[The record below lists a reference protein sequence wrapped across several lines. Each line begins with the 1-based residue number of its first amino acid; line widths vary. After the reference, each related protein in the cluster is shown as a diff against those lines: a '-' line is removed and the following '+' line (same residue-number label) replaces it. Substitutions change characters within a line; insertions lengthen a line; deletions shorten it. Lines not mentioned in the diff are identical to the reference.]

1 MFIDTSCRYY
11 FYSIIEFMTRTFRGT
26 IIDDCVPQKLR
37 FSCLSNTKYISMEI
51 MYNSPLSY
59 TMCLFGVSYVQ
70 NGIYFQY
77 YFSLR
82 RIKMDQRKLTE
93 NQSTLVDMAKVCSI
107 HL

>member
-1 MFIDTSCRYY
+1 MTVCLRSYDFHVCLTP
-11 FYSIIEFMTRTFRGT
+11 SIYQWKIT
-26 IIDDCVPQKLR
+26 
-37 FSCLSNTKYISMEI
+37 
-51 MYNSPLSY
+51 YNSPLSY